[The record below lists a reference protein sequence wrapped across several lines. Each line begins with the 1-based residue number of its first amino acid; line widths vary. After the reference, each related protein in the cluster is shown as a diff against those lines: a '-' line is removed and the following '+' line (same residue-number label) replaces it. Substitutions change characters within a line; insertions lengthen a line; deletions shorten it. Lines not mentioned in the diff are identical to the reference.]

1 MRSSTLKIHIRRH
14 TGEKPFQCNTCGKS
28 FTESGNLRTHQ
39 KVHRD
44 TSSSVNPNTQGDMSF
59 AEKSQTKGVRRK
71 AKQLAKEMEA
81 LEEVDKRA
89 AKTAVPF
96 LKL

>member
-14 TGEKPFQCNTCGKS
+14 TGEKPFVCNTCGKS

-44 TSSSVNPNTQGDMSF
+44 DSDITPDMSF
-59 AEKSQTKGVRRK
+59 AESGQKKGTRRK
-71 AKQLAKEMEA
+71 VKQFNKEQQ
-81 LEEVDKRA
+81 VK
-89 AKTAVPF
+89 
-96 LKL
+96 